1 MISELKEQQ
10 QRFEEIMSALPNYP
24 CSKCP
29 VHKECAEYMAQVKT
43 EKELDECP
51 TCEEIL
57 LYWVMHNKFLEKK
70 EENAK

>member
-1 MISELKEQQ
+1 MVSEIKEITG
-10 QRFEEIMSALPNYP
+10 RFTYLIEQINYYP

-29 VHKECAEYMAQVKT
+29 VHKECAEYMSQVKT
-43 EKELDECP
+43 KKELDECP
-51 TCEEIL
+51 TCEETL